1 MRKDDS
7 GQFLLLT
14 SIVVAIGLVILL
26 IYMNQSSV
34 AGHASSESIMNFP
47 KNDIRELKAE
57 TVNQAYFT
65 ATEFNNASL
74 GSLSGSDRENAFN
87 ASFNKYIAEVK
98 SFYLEKGA
106 NVNITNMGCS
116 YNISEITPAKQTLQ
130 MVNLSIHYDDS
141 ETTYDEVDSVNIV

>member
-1 MRKDDS
+1 MTKDDS

-47 KNDIRELKAE
+47 KNDIRELKLE

-65 ATEFNNASL
+65 AVDVNNDPSVSSL
-74 GSLSGSDRENAFN
+74 GGQGRENEFN

-98 SFYLEKGA
+98 STYLEKGA
-106 NVNITNMGCS
+106 RINITNMGCS
-116 YNISEITPAKQTLQ
+116 FNSSETPANQTLK
-130 MVNLSIHYDDS
+130 VANVTIYYDDS
-141 ETTYDEVDSVNIV
+141 ETSYNEFDSVNIV

>member
-14 SIVVAIGLVILL
+14 SIVVSIGLVILL

-57 TVNQAYFT
+57 TVNQAYLT
-65 ATEFNNASL
+65 AVDVNEDPSL
-74 GSLSGSDRENAFN
+74 GALGGTGRQDAFN
-87 ASFNKYIAEVK
+87 DSFKVYIAEVK

-106 NVNITNMGCS
+106 NVNITNLGCS
-116 YNISEITPAKQTLQ
+116 FNASEAPANQTLQ
-130 MVNLSIHYDDS
+130 TVNLSIYYDDS